1 MVLFTYQVL
10 SQDQHVSF
18 MWEIR
23 SNIADASQSFDAAFT
38 VAYRPHGDEGEADGA
53 WTSHHY
59 TTSVHD
65 YQVCDT
71 RARLL
76 GNCVC

>member
-1 MVLFTYQVL
+1 MGLLTHQVL

-23 SNIADASQSFDAAFT
+23 SNIADASKSLDAAFT
-38 VAYRPHGDEGEADGA
+38 VAYRPHVDGDEGEADGA

-65 YQVCDT
+65 YQVWH
-71 RARLL
+71 AH
-76 GNCVC
+76 NY